1 MTSNVVWGIDF
12 RAKRRVHEEQL
23 ESMAISIL
31 CQIDCYGFDA
41 PASCIDGGLVPVD
54 TAPSEYWPLPDGAA

>member
-41 PASCIDGGLVPVD
+41 SAGGIDGGLVPVD
-54 TAPSEYWPLPDGAA
+54 TAPSEYWPSPDGAA